1 MLLFHLET
9 LNCVTLFL
17 YLGWGVFVAGFFVFF
32 FFFFFLSCCK
42 SRPIVYNEDY
52 MTVGLES
59 VCHLLILH

>member
-32 FFFFFLSCCK
+32 FFFFFF
-42 SRPIVYNEDY
+42 E
-52 MTVGLES
+52 
-59 VCHLLILH
+59 LLQKQAYSL

>member
-17 YLGWGVFVAGFFVFF
+17 YLGWGFFVAGFFG
-32 FFFFFLSCCK
+32 FFLSCCK
-42 SRPIVYNEDY
+42 GRPIVYNGDY